1 MKKHTR
7 QRIILDIIK
16 ENEIETQEEL
26 AEHLLDRKINI
37 TQATISRD
45 IKELRLVKVL
55 TSKEKYKYATIDSQY
70 DGIDSKLNN
79 IFNATVLSVEKTESL
94 IILKTLSGA
103 AKLCASTIDN
113 SCIEGVAG
121 TIAGED
127 TVFIAISRKN
137 IIDSVLSDIQNLL
150 K

>member
-7 QRIILDIIK
+7 QRIILDIIR

-26 AEHLLDRKINI
+26 SKHLLDRKIDI

-55 TSKEKYKYATIDSQY
+55 TPNGKYKYATIDSQY
-70 DGIDSKLNN
+70 EGVDERLNN
-79 IFNATVLSVEKTESL
+79 IFNATVLSVEKAENM
-94 IILKTLSGA
+94 IVLKTLSGA
-103 AKLCASTIDN
+103 AKLCAIIIDGLN
-113 SCIEGVAG
+113 IEDVVG
-121 TIAGED
+121 TIAGDD
-127 TVFIAISRKN
+127 TVFVAIKKKDMM
-137 IIDSVLSDIQNLL
+137 DSVLSDIKDLL

>member
-7 QRIILDIIK
+7 QRIILDIIR

-26 AEHLLDRKINI
+26 SKHLLDRKIDI

-55 TSKEKYKYATIDSQY
+55 TPNGKYKYATIDSQY
-70 DGIDSKLNN
+70 EGVDERLNN
-79 IFNATVLSVEKTESL
+79 IFNATVLSVEKAENM
-94 IILKTLSGA
+94 IVLKTLSGA
-103 AKLCASTIDN
+103 AKLCAITIDGLN
-113 SCIEGVAG
+113 IEDVVG
-121 TIAGED
+121 TIAGDD
-127 TVFIAISRKN
+127 TVFVAIKKKDMM
-137 IIDSVLSDIQNLL
+137 DSVLSDIKDLL